1 MNLQDVITP
10 IGKFVEW
17 TFENLLV
24 PILVPFNLGVIVL
37 GLCGLAFWLRK
48 QRQYT
53 EQARQNGDII

>member
-17 TFENLLV
+17 TFETLLV

-37 GLCGLAFWLRK
+37 GLCGLVFWLRK

>member
-17 TFENLLV
+17 TSENFLV

-37 GLCGLAFWLRK
+37 GLCGLVFWLRK

-53 EQARQNGDII
+53 EKARQNGDII

>member
-24 PILVPFNLGVIVL
+24 PILFPFNLGVIVL
-37 GLCGLAFWLRK
+37 GLCGLVFWLRK

>member
-10 IGKFVEW
+10 IGTFVEW

-24 PILVPFNLGVIVL
+24 PILAPFNLGVIVL
-37 GLCGLAFWLRK
+37 GLCGLVFWLRK